1 MGVALVL
8 IGAGATGR
16 CQEPSAFAP
25 GARVLLDAHNAYPDE
40 GRYADRLKRALGTG
54 VPVAIEQDLVWCPS
68 AGGAFDV
75 FVSHDTVCRGD
86 EPTLR
91 QYFFEQVRPVIE
103 AALAQPR
110 NAQWPVV
117 TLNLDFKM
125 DPPEL
130 HQSGVGNLLGEY
142 DAWLTTA
149 PRLLPGTSWRRS
161 TVGPLLVLTGHADAQ
176 QLSFH
181 DSVPIGERLRLFGA
195 VHDTPP
201 LRGAAA
207 DAVPVP
213 MPATNYRRWW
223 NHPWKV
229 VEPEGQPAAGEW
241 TSDDNARLTRI
252 VMAAHEADLWVR
264 FYTLD
269 GVTDVESEANG
280 WSASYNFGSLRAAK
294 PGGGRP
300 SRQTRISSP
309 QISTRISPRLCG
321 CLPSHRADAEAHRQA
336 TRSRPSCMLNR
347 WRPRARW

>member
-1 MGVALVL
+1 MRVWINVGVALVL

-16 CQEPSAFAP
+16 GQEPSAFAP
-25 GARVLLDAHNAYPDE
+25 GARVLLDAHNAYPYE

-75 FVSHDTVCRGD
+75 FVSHDTVCRGH

-103 AALAQPR
+103 EALAQPR
-110 NAQWPVV
+110 KAQWPVV

-130 HQSGVGNLLGEY
+130 HRAVWDLLGEY

-149 PRLLPGTSWRRS
+149 PRLAAADELAPLD
-161 TVGPLLVLTGHADAQ
+161 VGPLLVLTGDADAQ

-181 DSVPIGERLRLFGA
+181 DRVPIGERLRLFGA
-195 VHDTPP
+195 VHNTPP
-201 LRGAAA
+201 LPGAAA

-223 NHPWKV
+223 NHPWKI
-229 VEPEGQPAAGEW
+229 VEPEGQRAAGEW

-252 VMAAHEADLWVR
+252 VMAAHDANLWVR
-264 FYTLD
+264 FYTLN

-280 WSASYNFGSLRAAK
+280 WSASYNFGSLRAA
-294 PGGGRP
+294 
-300 SRQTRISSP
+300 
-309 QISTRISPRLCG
+309 
-321 CLPSHRADAEAHRQA
+321 QA
-336 TRSRPSCMLNR
+336 R
-347 WRPRARW
+347 WRAAVAANADFVATDQYEDLVAIVRLPAEPPR